1 MDPSPDIPPERQVW
15 PNRTLNLR
23 SMRAIGYDMDY
34 TLVPYRTDEWERAA
48 FEHAI
53 RLLADRGW
61 PVEGLRFD
69 PGAVTQ
75 GLVFDLELGNLVKS
89 SRFGRVIRACH
100 GTRLMEFG
108 ELREAYSGTSV
119 DLSEPRWE
127 FTNTMFSLS
136 QSSLYGQLV
145 DHLDAGVL
153 PGVVGYGDLYAAVGQ
168 AIDHVHVHSELKP
181 EILGDPDRF
190 IDPDPEVAQ
199 TLIDQR
205 AAGKLTLLIT
215 NSDWEYTKRVMHIAV
230 GPFVPGDG
238 TWRDLFDLVI
248 VSARKPGFFT
258 SRHAVFRLV
267 DDETGLLQ
275 PHYGRLERGGVYVG
289 GDAPLV
295 EQSFGIRG
303 DEILY
308 VGDHLFGDVHVTKI
322 TLRWRTALIVNEIE
336 DEIREAEE
344 FADTEQQLVSLM
356 GRKEALERRQAVA
369 RLQRLRGD
377 DVGDA
382 LEEIGS
388 TIRELDDA
396 IAPLAK
402 RSGELTNAL
411 WGPIMRAGIDKSIFA
426 RQVERYADV
435 YTSRASNLGL
445 ATPYA
450 YLRAPRSDLPHDHRS
465 VVVGPSTGQNSRPA

>member
-1 MDPSPDIPPERQVW
+1 VEPSFDIPPERHIW

-23 SMRAIGYDMDY
+23 GMRAIGYDMDY
-34 TLVPYRTDEWERAA
+34 TLVPYCTDEWERAA
-48 FEHAI
+48 FEHAV
-53 RLLADRGW
+53 RLLTDRGW
-61 PVEGLRFD
+61 PVDGLRFD
-69 PGAVTQ
+69 ADAVTQ
-75 GLVFDLELGNLVKS
+75 GLVFDLELGNLVKAT
-89 SRFGRVIRACH
+89 RFGRVIRACH
-100 GTRLMEFG
+100 GTRLLAFE
-108 ELREAYSGTSV
+108 ELREAYSGSSV

-145 DHLDAGVL
+145 DRLDAGDL
-153 PGVVGYGDLYAAVGQ
+153 PGVVGYGDLYAAVGE
-168 AIDHVHVHSELKP
+168 AIDHVHAHSELKP

-205 AAGKLTLLIT
+205 AAGKLVLLIT
-215 NSDWEYTKRVMHIAV
+215 NSDWEYTKRVMRIAV
-230 GPFVPGDG
+230 DPFVPGDD

-248 VSARKPGFFT
+248 VAARKPEFFT
-258 SRHAVFRLV
+258 ARHAAFALV
-267 DDETGLLQ
+267 DDDAGLLQ
-275 PHYGRLERGGVYVG
+275 PHYGPLERGGIYVG
-289 GDAPLV
+289 GDALLV

-322 TLRWRTALIVNEIE
+322 TLRWRTALIVNELE
-336 DEIREAEE
+336 EEIVAAER
-344 FADTEQQLVSLM
+344 FADTEQRLVSLM
-356 GRKEALERRQAVA
+356 GEKEALEREQAVA
-369 RLQRLRGD
+369 RLHVLRGERAGVD
-377 DVGDA
+377 
-382 LEEIGS
+382 LETLS
-388 TIRELDDA
+388 TTIRELDDV
-396 IAPLAK
+396 IAPLA
-402 RSGELTNAL
+402 RSSGELTNRR

-450 YLRAPRSDLPHDHRS
+450 YLRAPRSDLPHDHR
-465 VVVGPSTGQNSRPA
+465 

>member
-1 MDPSPDIPPERQVW
+1 
-15 PNRTLNLR
+15 
-23 SMRAIGYDMDY
+23 MRAIGYDMDY
-34 TLVPYRTDEWERAA
+34 TLVPYCTDEWEQAA
-48 FEHAI
+48 FEHAL

-75 GLVFDLELGNLVKS
+75 GLVFDLELGNLVKA
-89 SRFGRVIRACH
+89 SRFGRVIRSCH
-100 GTRLMEFG
+100 GTRMLEFE

-145 DHLDAGVL
+145 DYLDAGEL
-153 PGVVGYGDLYAAVGQ
+153 PGVVGYGGLYTAVGQ
-168 AIDHVHVHSELKP
+168 AIDHVHGRSELKP
-181 EILGDPDRF
+181 EILDDPDRF
-190 IDPDPEVAQ
+190 IDPDPGVAQ

-205 AAGKLTLLIT
+205 AADKLVLLIT
-215 NSDWEYTKRVMHIAV
+215 NSDWEYTKRVMRIAV
-230 GPFVPGDG
+230 DPFVPGDG

-248 VSARKPGFFT
+248 VSARKPEFFT

-267 DDETGLLQ
+267 DDAGLLR
-275 PHYGRLERGGVYVG
+275 PHEGPLERGGVYVG

-322 TLRWRTALIVNEIE
+322 NLRWRTALIVNELE
-336 DEIREAEE
+336 DEIREAGQ
-344 FADTEQQLVSLM
+344 FADAEQQLVSLM

-369 RLQRLRGD
+369 RLRSLRGD
-377 DVGDA
+377 DVGDTVG
-382 LEEIGS
+382 EIGLR
-388 TIRELDDA
+388 IRELDDA

-402 RSGELTNAL
+402 RSGELTNPR
-411 WGPIMRAGIDKSIFA
+411 WGPIMRAGIDKSLFA

-450 YLRAPRSDLPHDHRS
+450 YLRAPRSDLPHDH
-465 VVVGPSTGQNSRPA
+465 